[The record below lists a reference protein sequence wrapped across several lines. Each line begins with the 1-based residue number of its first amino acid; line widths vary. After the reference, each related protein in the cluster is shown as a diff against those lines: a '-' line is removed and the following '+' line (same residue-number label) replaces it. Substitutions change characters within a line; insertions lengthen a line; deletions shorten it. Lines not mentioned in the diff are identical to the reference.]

1 MIAKIKKN
9 DTVMVIAGE
18 DAGKTGKVVSVNP
31 EKHTATVEGVNIQ
44 KKHRKARS
52 AQDTS
57 RIEDILGPVDV
68 SNLMLVCPTCGK
80 AVRVGIKVV
89 VGEDGKEKK
98 VRVCKN
104 KDCGAVVEPKAEAK
118 AAKKATKKATK
129 KDDAA
134 ETTAEVKKAPRK
146 TTRKAEAT
154 AEVKK
159 APRKKAAETT
169 EAAE

>member
-1 MIAKIKKN
+1 MMAKIKKN

-31 EKHTATVEGVNIQ
+31 AKHTATVEGVNIQ

-57 RIEDILGPVDV
+57 RIEDILGPVNV
-68 SNLMLVCPTCGK
+68 SNLMLVCPVCGK
-80 AVRVGIKVV
+80 AVRVGISTVKD
-89 VGEDGKEKK
+89 ENGKEKK
-98 VRVCKN
+98 VRICK
-104 KDCGAVVEPKAEAK
+104 KCGAAVEPKAEAK
-118 AAKKATKKATK
+118 AAKKATKKAAKTTET
-129 KDDAA
+129 A
-134 ETTAEVKKAPRK
+134 EATAEVKKAPRK

>member
-1 MIAKIKKN
+1 MKVKKN
-9 DTVMVIAGE
+9 DNVLVVTGK

-31 EKHTATVEGVNIQ
+31 AKGTATVEGVNIQ

-57 RIEDILGPVDV
+57 RIEDILGPVNV
-68 SNLMLVCPTCGK
+68 SNLMLVCPVCGK
-80 AVRVGIKVV
+80 AVRVGISTVKD
-89 VGEDGKEKK
+89 EHGKEKK
-98 VRVCKN
+98 VRICKN
-104 KDCGAVVEPKAEAK
+104 KKCGAVVEPKAEAK
-118 AAKKATKKATK
+118 AAKKATKKAAKTTET
-129 KDDAA
+129 A
-134 ETTAEVKKAPRK
+134 EATAEVKKAPRK
-146 TTRKAEAT
+146 TTKKAEAT

>member
-31 EKHTATVEGVNIQ
+31 AKGTATVEGVNIQ

-57 RIEDILGPVDV
+57 RIEDILGPVNV

-80 AVRVGIKVV
+80 AVRVGISVV
-89 VGEDGKEKK
+89 TDEGKEKK
-98 VRVCKN
+98 VRICK
-104 KDCGAVVEPKAEAK
+104 KCGAVVEPKAEAK
-118 AAKKATKKATK
+118 AAKKATKKAAKTA
-129 KDDAA
+129 DAEA
-134 ETTAEVKKAPRK
+134 TAEVKKAPRK

-159 APRKKAAETT
+159 APRKKAEAT